1 MTVGARRDPYT
12 NFNFQVEIGGT
23 FKASFQQVSGFDST
37 IEVIERHEGGRN
49 TAPRKYPGLTR
60 YSNIQLRRGVTDDR
74 FLYEWHRRAIN
85 GTLERHNGSIVLM
98 DRSGK
103 ETARWNFTN
112 AWPTRYG
119 GPELDSEGNDLAIE
133 VLELA
138 HEGLVRVK

>member
-1 MTVGARRDPYT
+1 MAVGARRDPYG

-23 FKASFQQVSGFDST
+23 FKAGFQQVSGFDST

-60 YSNIQLRRGVTDDR
+60 YSNIQLRRGVTDDL
-74 FLYEWHRRAIN
+74 FLYDWHKDAIN
-85 GTLERHNGSIVLM
+85 GTLRRLDGSIVLM
-98 DRSGK
+98 DRTGT

-119 GPELDSEGNDLAIE
+119 GPELDTEGNDLAIE

-138 HEGLVRVK
+138 HEGLTRVR